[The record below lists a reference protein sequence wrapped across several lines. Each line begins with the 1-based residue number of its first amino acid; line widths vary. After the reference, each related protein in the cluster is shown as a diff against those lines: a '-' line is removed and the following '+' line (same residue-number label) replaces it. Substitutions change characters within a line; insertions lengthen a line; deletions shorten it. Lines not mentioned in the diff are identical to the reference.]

1 MKIRSVTLGSVATN
15 CYFLIQEA
23 TGETLVI
30 DPADRA
36 DVIGRKALDEGLCLK
51 AVLLTH
57 GHGDH
62 ILAVN
67 DLKKTFGIPVYAAAD
82 EESLL
87 RDPDRNLSASLFG
100 CPVTVGPD
108 VLLQDGE
115 TFEAAGISLRM
126 LLTPGHTP
134 GSCCY
139 YSEEEKILFSGDT
152 LFCAS
157 VGRTDFPGGS
167 SRELLRSIREK
178 LLVLPE
184 DVTVYPGHGES
195 TSIGY
200 EKKYNPYMCM

>member
-15 CYFLIQEA
+15 WYFLIQEA
-23 TGETLVI
+23 TGEPLVI

-36 DVIGRKALDEGLCLK
+36 DVIGRKALDEGLRLK

>member
-87 RDPDRNLSASLFG
+87 RDPDRNLSASLFS

-108 VLLQDGE
+108 VLLRDGE

-152 LFCAS
+152 LLRLCGENGFS
-157 VGRTDFPGGS
+157 GGKQPGAAA
-167 SRELLRSIREK
+167 L
-178 LLVLPE
+178 
-184 DVTVYPGHGES
+184 YPGKASGPAGGCDRLSGTWGEH
-195 TSIGY
+195 
-200 EKKYNPYMCM
+200 KHRL

>member
-1 MKIRSVTLGSVATN
+1 MKIRSDTLGSVATN
-15 CYFLIQEA
+15 CYSLIQEA

-30 DPADRA
+30 DRADRE
-36 DVIGRKALDEGLCLK
+36 DVIGRKALDEGLRLK

-108 VLLQDGE
+108 VLLRDGE

>member
-1 MKIRSVTLGSVATN
+1 M
-15 CYFLIQEA
+15 
-23 TGETLVI
+23 
-30 DPADRA
+30 
-36 DVIGRKALDEGLCLK
+36 IGRKALDEGLRLK

-108 VLLQDGE
+108 VLLRDGE

>member
-1 MKIRSVTLGSVATN
+1 MKIEHITLGAVATN
-15 CYFLIQEA
+15 CYFLIQEE

-36 DVIGRKALDEGLCLK
+36 DVIARKAVDEGLVLK

-67 DLKKTFGIPVYAAAD
+67 DLKKTFGLLVYGAKA
-82 EESLL
+82 EEVLL
-87 RDPDRNLSASLFG
+87 SDPEENLSLSLFG
-100 CPVTVGPD
+100 RPVRVRPD
-108 VLLQDGE
+108 VFLEDGQI
-115 TFEAAGISLRM
+115 FQAAGISLQM
-126 LLTPGHTP
+126 IHTPGHTP

-139 YSEEEKILFSGDT
+139 YQEEEKVLFSGDT

-167 SRELLRSIREK
+167 SRELIKSIREK

-184 DVTVYPGHGES
+184 DVAVYPGHGE
-195 TSIGY
+195 TTDIGY
-200 EKKYNPYMCM
+200 EKKYNPYMRM